1 MDVYDDDPIR
11 KDAVQHENLVVIQAG
26 KHTCMQAGSVL
37 PWLCF
42 NFFLPGEPAFHPV
55 DLCVSGAK
63 PSRGELTCAVG
74 TGCYVTRGLCCMQ
87 AQPWPYY
94 QGERVLVPA
103 ACLAMV
109 SSVSPKRLEI

>member
-26 KHTCMQAGSVL
+26 KHACMQAGSVL

-63 PSRGELTCAVG
+63 PSQDMCCRHRMLRYERAVLHAG
-74 TGCYVTRGLCCMQ
+74 TAVAILSRRASFSSGCLPSYGFVSL
-87 AQPWPYY
+87 AK
-94 QGERVLVPA
+94 A
-103 ACLAMV
+103 A
-109 SSVSPKRLEI
+109 